1 MLLKEKSWVRTLI
14 TEIDLEIAVT
24 EIIQKFGIPA
34 NIKGY
39 RYLRHALMLCV
50 KNSQMI
56 TSATKLLYPAVAAKY
71 NTTPT
76 LAASSI
82 NRAIGM
88 VWDKGNEEML
98 CQYFGKTVLTRKKKP
113 TNTEFIATVAEMV
126 RIRIKMGKL

>member
-1 MLLKEKSWVRTLI
+1 MK

-24 EIIQKFGIPA
+24 EIIQQFGIPA

-71 NTTPT
+71 NTTPS
-76 LAASSI
+76 LAASNIS
-82 NRAIGM
+82 RAIRM

-113 TNTEFIATVAEMV
+113 TNTEFIATVAEML
-126 RIRIKMGKL
+126 RIRIKLGKL